1 MADNAQG
8 PNWPQDAGASTYSA
22 PAPSNPYLEKL
33 KSYADPAAYQK
44 LMDVLQY
51 GGQSDIGAQIFT
63 PLSPEVLQNVPKTVQ
78 PAFDWSEGGDAT
90 PTSQSLPVGTSN
102 GIPVYANYDERGNL
116 SGFSGDQTYRA
127 WVNGNQS
134 YGGQWDASGNA
145 APRQYTSRGGG
156 FFGGLASDLASSFGG
171 YGPLLANL
179 ALPGAGTAISLANAA
194 LNNGDLSGALKN
206 LAISQAV
213 GRSGLGD
220 IVSDA
225 TDSAL
230 AGRLASST
238 VSGLATGQPI
248 ENALIN
254 AGIGAASNEASN
266 AIRNATTPDITPV
279 PPVNSGGDSVMG
291 GDIGMSPEDAANTD
305 WASIYEQPSV
315 PDDSDQTPLLPD
327 PSNPNL
333 EPGPTP
339 EQRQLDELERSQ
351 NAGPL
356 PSQDQYPAQD
366 FGVTPDVN
374 IPLYSPGSTGFSSG
388 WQTVGSDR
396 IMVQDD
402 GTAIGINTE
411 TNESY
416 SLTPEQVTR
425 MVDYGLLNSNSSGY
439 TAATTGT
446 SDGVKVPASAIKAI
460 LDSTVGTNSGSGGNA
475 TTQKTS
481 PLSLGQDFLNGTPQ
495 MLAGA
500 PVYGSKQA
508 QAPDSQLKQ
517 IYDTLT
523 PELKSVFAQRGIQPN
538 YTYGQQ
544 QPEVQPVA
552 QDNYDYT
559 KPPQFVASGGSI
571 IDEAIN
577 PKFAPLSKTML
588 EGAPVI
594 EHQSRMGA
602 LRHLGQGIS
611 GGRRMST
618 QGFSHGGL
626 PHKYAQAAPAGHNPE
641 FITGVTGYYASGK
654 GTGQSDDIPAM
665 LHDGDYVAD
674 ADLVAALGDGSSKA
688 GAEALEKFRRSVPH
702 QEHAEGGHAVPAKIA
717 DGEYVFPASFVTAIG
732 KGDNKAGAKILDRMR
747 EEIREHKRS
756 APTNKIPPKAKSPL
770 DYLKMAK
777 G

>member
-63 PLSPEVLQNVPKTVQ
+63 PLSPEVLKTVPKTVQ
-78 PAFDWSEGGDAT
+78 PATDVTEGGDAV
-90 PTSQSLPVGTSN
+90 PIGQSVPVGTSN
-102 GIPVYANYDERGNL
+102 GIPVYANYDETGQL
-116 SGFSGDQTYRA
+116 TGFSGDQTYRA

-145 APRQYTSRGGG
+145 APKQYTSRGGG
-156 FFGGLASDLASSFGG
+156 FFGGLASDLAGSFGG

-179 ALPGAGTAISLANAA
+179 ALPGAGTAISLANSA
-194 LNNGDLSGALKN
+194 LNGGDLSGALKN

-213 GRSGLGD
+213 GASGIGGD
-220 IVSDA
+220 IANA
-225 TDSAL
+225 TDSQL

-238 VSGLATGQPI
+238 LSGLATGQPI
-248 ENALIN
+248 DRSLIG

-266 AIRNATTPDITPV
+266 AIKNATTPDITPV
-279 PPVNSGGDSVMG
+279 PPVNGGGNSVMG
-291 GDIGMSPEDAANTD
+291 GDIGMSPEETAKID
-305 WASIYEQPSV
+305 WASIYGQPGGSENT
-315 PDDSDQTPLLPD
+315 DQTP
-327 PSNPNL
+327 
-333 EPGPTP
+333 
-339 EQRQLDELERSQ
+339 
-351 NAGPL
+351 
-356 PSQDQYPAQD
+356 YPVQD
-366 FGVTPDVN
+366 FGVKPDVN
-374 IPLYSPGSTGFSSG
+374 IPLYSLGSTGFSSG

-396 IMVQDD
+396 IMIQDD
-402 GTAIGINTE
+402 GTAIGINTD

-416 SLTPEQVTR
+416 SLTPEEVTR
-425 MVDYGLLNSNSSGY
+425 MVDYGLLNSDSSGY
-439 TAATTGT
+439 TAATSGT
-446 SDGVKVPASAIKAI
+446 SSGVKVPASAIKAI
-460 LDSTVGTNSGSGGNA
+460 LDSTTGGSSGSGGNA
-475 TTQKTS
+475 TAQKTN
-481 PLSLGQDFLNGTPQ
+481 PLSLGQDFLNSTPQ

-500 PVYGSKQA
+500 PIYGSKQG
-508 QAPDSQLKQ
+508 QAPNSQLKQ

-523 PELKSVFAQRGIQPN
+523 PELRSVFAERGIQPS

-544 QPEVQPVA
+544 QPEVQPMA
-552 QDNYDYT
+552 QDTYDYT

-571 IDEAIN
+571 IDEALH

-588 EGAPVI
+588 DAAPVMD
-594 EHQSRMGA
+594 HQSRIGT

-618 QGFSHGGL
+618 QGFAHGGL
-626 PHKYAQAAPAGHNPE
+626 PHKYAEAAPAGHNPE